1 MLYYNRGYYDNYLFL
16 SFKFKL
22 SLVSFLLFLCILAV
36 SVLWLTVII
45 FLVLYC
51 IIFFLFWL
59 YLLIN
64 NNEVY
69 TKGGKI

>member
-1 MLYYNRGYYDNYLFL
+1 MLYYNRGYYDNYFIFQ

-45 FLVLYC
+45 SLFYIVL
-51 IIFFLFWL
+51 IFFILAISF
-59 YLLIN
+59 N
-64 NNEVY
+64 
-69 TKGGKI
+69 

>member
-1 MLYYNRGYYDNYLFL
+1 MIIIL

>member
-1 MLYYNRGYYDNYLFL
+1 MVITIIIL

-45 FLVLYC
+45 SLFYIVL
-51 IIFFLFWL
+51 IFFDFGYIFQLTIMRF
-59 YLLIN
+59 IQREIKFDQGQN
-64 NNEVY
+64 
-69 TKGGKI
+69 

>member
-1 MLYYNRGYYDNYLFL
+1 MIIIL

-45 FLVLYC
+45 SLFYIVL
-51 IIFFLFWL
+51 IFFDFGYIFQLTIMRF
-59 YLLIN
+59 IQREIKFDQGQN
-64 NNEVY
+64 
-69 TKGGKI
+69 

>member
-1 MLYYNRGYYDNYLFL
+1 MLYYSRGYYDNYL

-45 FLVLYC
+45 SLFYIVL
-51 IIFFLFWL
+51 IFFDFG
-59 YLLIN
+59 YIF
-64 NNEVY
+64 
-69 TKGGKI
+69 